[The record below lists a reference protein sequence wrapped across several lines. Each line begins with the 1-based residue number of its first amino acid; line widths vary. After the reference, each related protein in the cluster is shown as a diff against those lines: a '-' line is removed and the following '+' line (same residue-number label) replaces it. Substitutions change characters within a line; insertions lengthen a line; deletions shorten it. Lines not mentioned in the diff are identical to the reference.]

1 MNASELNFTNTI
13 EENEYNHLRRSVGWP
28 ELSAR
33 QIAASLKNSAFF
45 VAAKLGD
52 RPIGIT
58 RVVSAGGYI
67 AYIADV
73 IVLPEYQRMGIGKTM
88 VGMAMQYIS
97 DNMCEG
103 ETVFVNLMS
112 AKGKEPFYKSFGF
125 QERPNDKHGAGM
137 TQYLK
142 K

>member
-1 MNASELNFTNTI
+1 MNASELSFTNTI
-13 EENEYNHLRRSVGWP
+13 EEHEYNFLRRSVGWP

-58 RVVSAGGYI
+58 RVVSDGGYI

-73 IVLPEYQRMGIGKTM
+73 IVIPEFQRRGIGKTM
-88 VGMAMQYIS
+88 VGMAMKYIS
-97 DNMCEG
+97 DNLCEG

-112 AKGKEPFYKSFGF
+112 AKDKEPFYKFFGF
-125 QERPNDKHGAGM
+125 EERPNEKHGAGM
-137 TQYLK
+137 TQYIK